1 MTERTTLRTDLNTA
15 TRARHDALDL
25 ELSPLAEGP
34 DYARFLRIQYAART
48 PVELWL
54 ERHASDPIPP
64 RQTDLIRQDLLDLGT
79 QPDRILPDFEPA
91 DPREAWGI
99 AWTLAGSSLGNR
111 ALLQRRRN
119 AGLRGADRFLGDEA
133 MPRYWAELR
142 PRIEVPMDEA
152 THEHAIRGARR
163 VFDIFLAVHG
173 STTERVAA

>member
-1 MTERTTLRTDLNTA
+1 MTERTTLRTDLNAA
-15 TRARHDALDL
+15 TRGRHDALDR

-34 DYARFLRIQYAART
+34 HYARFLRIQYAVRA
-48 PVELWL
+48 PVESWL
-54 ERHASDPIPP
+54 EAHVTDPVPP
-64 RQTDLIRQDLLDLGT
+64 KQSALIRQDLADLGVRLHY
-79 QPDRILPDFEPA
+79 DLPIFNAE

-99 AWTLAGSSLGNR
+99 AWALAGSSLGSR
-111 ALLQRRRN
+111 TLLHRRRK

-163 VFDIFLAVHG
+163 VFDNFLAVHR

>member
-1 MTERTTLRTDLNTA
+1 MTERTTLRTDLNAA
-15 TRARHDALDL
+15 TRVQHDALDR

-34 DYARFLRIQYAART
+34 QYAQFLQIQHAVRS
-48 PVELWL
+48 PVESWL
-54 ERHASDPIPP
+54 SVRATAPLPP
-64 RQTDLIRQDLLDLGT
+64 NQTALIREDLRELGARPIDDVPT
-79 QPDRILPDFEPA
+79 FEPE

-111 ALLQRRRN
+111 ALLHRRRK

-133 MPRYWAELR
+133 MPHYWTELR

-163 VFDIFLAVHG
+163 VFDIFLAVQR
-173 STTERVAA
+173 SATERAAA

>member
-1 MTERTTLRTDLNTA
+1 MTERNTLRTDLNAA
-15 TRARHDALDL
+15 TRAKHDALDR

-34 DYARFLRIQYAART
+34 HYARFVKIQFAVRA
-48 PVELWL
+48 PVESWL
-54 ERHASDPIPP
+54 AAHVTDPLPP
-64 RQTDLIRQDLLDLGT
+64 TQTALIREDLRELGIQPSDDLPT
-79 QPDRILPDFEPA
+79 FQAE

-111 ALLQRRRN
+111 ALLHRRRK
-119 AGLRGADRFLGDEA
+119 AGLRGADRFLGDES

-163 VFDIFLAVHG
+163 VFDIFLAVHR
-173 STTERVAA
+173 STAERVAA